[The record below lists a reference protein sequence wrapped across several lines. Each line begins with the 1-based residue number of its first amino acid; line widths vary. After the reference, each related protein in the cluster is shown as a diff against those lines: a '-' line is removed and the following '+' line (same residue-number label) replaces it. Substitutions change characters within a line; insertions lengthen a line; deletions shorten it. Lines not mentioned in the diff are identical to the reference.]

1 MQADLPGRK
10 IIMDIE
16 KLISE
21 MTLEEKAG
29 LCSGKDNWRTKG
41 IERLGLESIMVADG
55 PSGVRKE
62 DPAYPG
68 SSVEAVCYPTGSSLS
83 STFDTSLAERLG
95 EELGEEAAS
104 KALHTLLGPAV
115 NIKRTPLCGRNF
127 EYLSEDPLV
136 TGKLSSEYVKG
147 VQKKGVGVSVKHFA
161 ANNQEYMRMSTSVHV
176 SARALRE
183 IYFPAFEMTVKAAH
197 PWTVM
202 CSYNRINGVY
212 SCKNEWLLEKVLRD
226 EWGFD
231 GIVMTDWG
239 AMCDRVLSLE
249 AGCELEMPSSRGVRD
264 REIVNAVKDGRL
276 SEEVLDRAVRR
287 LLTWIG
293 RGDKT
298 EYGKPYD
305 MEKGHGLAREIAVSG
320 AVLLKNED
328 NLLPF
333 DKGGETVVI
342 GTFASSPRF
351 QGGGS
356 SKVNPY
362 RVSKPLEEMGKYS
375 KISYYSGWNGDGE
388 TGNDEREREALEAI
402 RRKDKVLIFAG
413 LPDTRESEG
422 FDRHTLSLPQCQLQF
437 IEKALDINP
446 ACVIVLFNGS
456 AVEMPFAAKVKA
468 ILEMNLSG
476 EAVGEAVADIIYGIR
491 EPGGRLAETYPVRL
505 EDSPS
510 YLFYPGDGRD
520 TVYAED
526 VFVGYRYYDTKKLP
540 VLFPFGHGLGY
551 TTFRLENMKVSKT
564 GNEYTV
570 TATVANTGKRK
581 GSTVVQLY
589 VRPEIRN
596 GNSRPYQELKGFEKI
611 ELGSGDKRELSFTL
625 TRRDFSYWE
634 ERINDWYVEKG
645 RYVLSLGF
653 SSRDIVLSNPIEL
666 YSEPLPLI
674 VDEATTVGDVM
685 KHGMLEKL
693 GSCGK
698 AMIATLDGTDV
709 NTVLRGEAAEGM
721 VSGCPLH
728 SVYSFGEVP
737 DNALEIME
745 SELRKG

>member
-1 MQADLPGRK
+1 M
-10 IIMDIE
+10 
-16 KLISE
+16 
-21 MTLEEKAG
+21 
-29 LCSGKDNWRTKG
+29 
-41 IERLGLESIMVADG
+41 
-55 PSGVRKE
+55 
-62 DPAYPG
+62 
-68 SSVEAVCYPTGSSLS
+68 
-83 STFDTSLAERLG
+83 
-95 EELGEEAAS
+95 
-104 KALHTLLGPAV
+104 
-115 NIKRTPLCGRNF
+115 
-127 EYLSEDPLV
+127 
-136 TGKLSSEYVKG
+136 KG

-176 SARALRE
+176 SGRALRE
-183 IYFPAFEMTVKAAH
+183 IYFPAFEMTVKEAH

-212 SCKNEWLLEKVLRD
+212 SSKNEWLLEKVLRD

-264 REIVNAVKDGRL
+264 REIVKAVREGKL
-276 SEEVLDRAVRR
+276 SEDVLDRAVRR

-293 RGDKT
+293 RGENT
-298 EYGKPYD
+298 EYGKPCD
-305 MEKGHGLAREIAVSG
+305 MEKGHELAREIAVSG
-320 AVLLKNED
+320 AVLLKNEGA
-328 NLLPF
+328 LLPF
-333 DKGGETVVI
+333 DKGGGTVVI

-356 SKVNPY
+356 SRVNPY
-362 RVSKPLEEMGKYS
+362 RVSNPVEEMEKYS
-375 KISYYSGWNGDGE
+375 RITFLSGWNDDGE
-388 TGNDEREREALEAI
+388 TENEEREKEALEALKGQD
-402 RRKDKVLIFAG
+402 RVLIFAG
-413 LPDTRESEG
+413 LPDTKESEG
-422 FDRHTLSLPQCQLQF
+422 FDRHTLSLPRSQLQF
-437 IEKALDINP
+437 IEKALEINP
-446 ACVIVLFNGS
+446 ECVIVLFNGS
-456 AVEMPFAAKVKA
+456 AVEMPFAAKAKA
-468 ILEMNLSG
+468 VLEMNLSG
-476 EAVGEAVADIIYGIR
+476 EALGEAVADIIYGVR
-491 EPGGRLAETYPVRL
+491 EPGGRLSETYPLRL
-505 EDSPS
+505 EDNPS

-526 VFVGYRYYDTKKLP
+526 VFVGYRYYDTKKIP

-551 TTFRLENMKVSKT
+551 TTFTLSEMKVMKT
-564 GNEYTV
+564 KKDYTV
-570 TATVANTGKRK
+570 TATVTNTGKRK

-596 GNSRPYQELKGFEKI
+596 GKSRPYHELRGFEKV
-611 ELGSGDKRELSFTL
+611 ELESGEKRELSFTL

-645 RYVLSLGF
+645 RYILELGF
-653 SSRDIVLSNPIEL
+653 SSRDIVLTNPIEL

-674 VDEATTVGDVM
+674 VDEATTIGDVV
-685 KHGMLEKL
+685 KHGMLDKL
-693 GSCGK
+693 GSYGK

-737 DNALEIME
+737 DDALETME
-745 SELRKG
+745 NELRKG